1 MKLAPGWLER
11 AVREGLANQRRPT
24 QPGGETPD
32 MTDAEQLATLRALK
46 GSLAPYVTGAH
57 IVVGAP
63 NKPSPAGHRRD

>member
-1 MKLAPGWLER
+1 
-11 AVREGLANQRRPT
+11 
-24 QPGGETPD
+24 